1 MVQYLSVD
9 VLKAILFGTAGM
21 SCYNRKN
28 FMHEGKGAMDTGE
41 HRDFDKEAAQWDKP
55 ERIKLANDV
64 ANAIIREAGQ
74 LSKVNALDFGC
85 GTGLLTLM
93 LQTHV
98 KTITGVDSSMG
109 MLEVLR
115 GKIKTQG
122 LENVYAM
129 FVNFEKGVR
138 VQGAY
143 DLIVS
148 NMTVHHVQD
157 TAALFRQWY
166 ALLLPGGRVFF
177 SDLDSEDGLFHNDNT
192 GVFHHG
198 FDRAKLKTIL
208 HTISYREIRDTTAST
223 IIKEVAG
230 GGTREFPVFLISA
243 KK

>member
-1 MVQYLSVD
+1 MQQES
-9 VLKAILFGTAGM
+9 
-21 SCYNRKN
+21 R
-28 FMHEGKGAMDTGE
+28 GAMDTGE
-41 HRDFDKEAAQWDKP
+41 HKDFDKEAAQWDAKP

-64 ANAIIREAGQ
+64 ANAIIREAGP
-74 LSKVNALDFGC
+74 LNDVNALDFGC

-93 LQTHV
+93 LQPHV
-98 KTITGVDSSMG
+98 KSITGVDSSMG

-122 LENVYAM
+122 LGNVYAM

-138 VQGAY
+138 IQGAY

-148 NMTVHHVQD
+148 SMTIHHVQD

-166 ALLLPGGRVFF
+166 ALLMPGGKVFF
-177 SDLDSEDGLFHNDNT
+177 SDLDAEGGSFHSDNT
-192 GVFHHG
+192 GVFHYG

-208 HTISYREIRDTTAST
+208 HTVGYRDIRDTTAST
-223 IIKEVAG
+223 IIKEVAEG
-230 GGTREFPVFLISA
+230 ATREFPVFLISA

>member
-1 MVQYLSVD
+1 
-9 VLKAILFGTAGM
+9 
-21 SCYNRKN
+21 
-28 FMHEGKGAMDTGE
+28 MDTGE
-41 HRDFDKEAAQWDKP
+41 RRDFNKEAAQWDKP

-64 ANAIIREAGQ
+64 ASAIIREAGP

-85 GTGLLTLM
+85 GTGLLTLK
-93 LQTHV
+93 LQPQV

-122 LENVYAM
+122 LGNVFAM

-138 VQGAY
+138 VQGTY

-148 NMTVHHVQD
+148 SMTVHHIPD

-166 ALLLPGGRVFF
+166 ALLMPGGRIFF
-177 SDLDSEDGLFHNDNT
+177 SDLDAEDGSFHTDNT

-208 HTISYREIRDTTAST
+208 HTIGYREIRDTTAST
-223 IIKEVAG
+223 ILKDAAG
-230 GGTREFPVFLISA
+230 GGTREFPVFMISA